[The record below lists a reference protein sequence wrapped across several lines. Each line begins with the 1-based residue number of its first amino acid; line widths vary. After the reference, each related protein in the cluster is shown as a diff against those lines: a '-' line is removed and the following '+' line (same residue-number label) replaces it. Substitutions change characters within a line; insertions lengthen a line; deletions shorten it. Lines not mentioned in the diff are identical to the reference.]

1 MKTDPTQPKNAYP
14 IDVESGAEM
23 ARLLEQDRLMS
34 VAMEGPISE
43 RPDLAGLHSIVD
55 LACGPGGWAQ
65 ELAFAHPE
73 CEFLGVDISTAMIG
87 FARQQAVIQHL
98 DNLQFEVVDI
108 TQPMPSLDDET
119 FDLVNA
125 RAIAGFMSPGDWPQ
139 LLQECHRILRSGGI
153 LRLTEAEWGF
163 TNGQALEKL
172 CSLANLAL
180 FRAGKTLSPNG
191 LYLGIT
197 PMLGLFLRQA
207 GFRNIQKKAHVL
219 DYSAGTEAYY
229 SYFKDLSA
237 MFPLL
242 KPFLLKTGAVTSPE
256 EFEQLYQTALAEMLR
271 EDFCILGYALTAWG
285 EKP

>member
-1 MKTDPTQPKNAYP
+1 MTTDPTPKNAYP

-23 ARLLEQDRLMS
+23 ARLLELDRLMS
-34 VAMEGPISE
+34 VEMGGLMSE
-43 RPDLAGLHSIVD
+43 RPDLAGLDHILD

-65 ELAFAHPE
+65 EMAFAHPE
-73 CEFLGVDISTAMIG
+73 CEVLGVDISNAMIR
-87 FARQQAVIQHL
+87 FARQQAAIQHL
-98 DNLQFEVVDI
+98 ENLQFEVMDI
-108 TQPMPSLDDET
+108 LKPMPLEDES

-125 RAIAGFMSPGDWPQ
+125 RTIAGFMSPDDWPR
-139 LLQECHRILRSGGI
+139 LLQECHRILRPGGVV
-153 LRLTEAEWGF
+153 RLTEGEWGF
-163 TNGQALEKL
+163 TNSAAVEKL
-172 CSLANLAL
+172 CSLSNRAL
-180 FRAGKTLSPNG
+180 FLAGKTLSPNG

-197 PMLGLFLRQA
+197 PMLGLFLRKA
-207 GFRNIQKKAHVL
+207 GFQQIQKKAHVT

-242 KPFLLKTGAVTSPE
+242 KPFLLKMGVVTSPE
-256 EFEQLYQTALAEMLR
+256 EFEQLYQTALAEMLQ

>member
-1 MKTDPTQPKNAYP
+1 MTTDPSQPKNAYP

-34 VAMEGPISE
+34 LAMGGLIFEH
-43 RPDLAGLHSIVD
+43 PDLSGLHHIID

-65 ELAFAHPE
+65 EMAFAHPE
-73 CEFLGVDISTAMIG
+73 CEVLGVDISTAMIG
-87 FARQQAVIQHL
+87 FARQQAEIQHL
-98 DNLQFEVVDI
+98 DNLQFEVMDI
-108 TQPMPSLDDET
+108 TNPMPSLPDRT
-119 FDLVNA
+119 FDLVNV
-125 RAIAGFMSPGDWPQ
+125 RTIAGFMSPDDWPR
-139 LLQECHRILRSGGI
+139 LLEECRRLLRPGGI

-172 CSLANLAL
+172 CSLVNQAL

-197 PMLGLFLRQA
+197 PLLGLFLRKA
-207 GFRNIQKKAHVL
+207 GFRNIEKKAHVL

-229 SYFKDLSA
+229 SYFKDLSV

-242 KPFLLKTGAVTSPE
+242 QPFLLKTGVVTSLE
-256 EFEQLYQTALAEMLR
+256 EFEQLYQRALAEMLQ
-271 EDFCILGYALTAWG
+271 EDFCILGYAMTAWG

>member
-1 MKTDPTQPKNAYP
+1 MTTDPTQPKNAYP

-23 ARLLEQDRLMS
+23 ARLLEQDRVVSL
-34 VAMEGPISE
+34 AMGGLVSE
-43 RPDLAGLHSIVD
+43 RPDLSGLHHILD
-55 LACGPGGWAQ
+55 LACGPGGWTQ

-73 CEFLGVDISTAMIG
+73 CEVLGVDISTAMID
-87 FARQQAVIQHL
+87 FARQQAAIQHL
-98 DNLQFEVVDI
+98 ENLQFEVMDI
-108 TQPMPSLDDET
+108 TGPLSLSDET

-125 RAIAGFMSPGDWPQ
+125 RTIAGFMSPSDWPQ
-139 LLQECHRILRSGGI
+139 LLQECRRILRSGGI

-163 TNGQALEKL
+163 TNAQALEKL
-172 CSLANLAL
+172 CSLVNLAL

-191 LYLGIT
+191 YYLGIT
-197 PMLGLFLRQA
+197 PLLGLFLRQA
-207 GFRNIQKKAHVL
+207 GFRNIGKKAHAL

-242 KPFLLKTGAVTSPE
+242 RPFLLKTGVVTSPE
-256 EFEQLYQTALAEMLR
+256 EFEQLYQTAQAEMLQ